1 MHFKEEPL
9 AQCSLGTQ
17 RGGKI
22 LRMANCILGTMSNG
36 WQGAAF
42 QYSWDPAANLY
53 KVESV
58 MYDLAVAQ
66 QASIQDSDLGMDC

>member
-1 MHFKEEPL
+1 
-9 AQCSLGTQ
+9 
-17 RGGKI
+17 
-22 LRMANCILGTMSNG
+22 MANCILGTMSNG

-66 QASIQDSDLGMDC
+66 QASIQD

>member
-1 MHFKEEPL
+1 
-9 AQCSLGTQ
+9 
-17 RGGKI
+17 
-22 LRMANCILGTMSNG
+22 MACILSTMSNG

-42 QYSWDPAANLY
+42 QYSWDPVANHY

-66 QASIQDSDLGMDC
+66 QASIQNSDLATIEAL